1 MLIDIKM
8 DIAKTFENC
17 NYKNFNNNEVGTY
30 VSWLSSDILIIE
42 QKGFNT
48 LLSYNKLSNISKVV
62 RQSSEIIKSSYMD
75 LRKVIALSAILGAL
89 GNLISQFVV
98 IALTGFLALNKIISF
113 GSILTIE
120 SLSSNIFNYVGN
132 IINLKIEMD
141 TVAPIFK
148 KFEDFENKVKSD
160 KKDKISFNEKIC
172 LTHMKTIIY

>member
-1 MLIDIKM
+1 
-8 DIAKTFENC
+8 
-17 NYKNFNNNEVGTY
+17 
-30 VSWLSSDILIIE
+30 
-42 QKGFNT
+42 
-48 LLSYNKLSNISKVV
+48 
-62 RQSSEIIKSSYMD
+62 MD

-89 GNLISQFVV
+89 GNLIIQFVV

-120 SLSSNIFNYVGN
+120 SLSSNIFNSVGN